1 MTKLPLQIE
10 QLNQAIKRLE
20 EVLAVPKT
28 TIVRDSAIKRFEL
41 TLDLSWKTIK
51 KFLDEKHKII
61 CNSPRSCFKEA
72 YSQSIISYDDQWIKL
87 VDMRNEA
94 VHTYNEQFAEEI
106 YKDLP
111 AALKLFQEL
120 LEKLKLGN

>member
-51 KFLDEKHKII
+51 KFL
-61 CNSPRSCFKEA
+61 
-72 YSQSIISYDDQWIKL
+72 Y
-87 VDMRNEA
+87 
-94 VHTYNEQFAEEI
+94 
-106 YKDLP
+106 
-111 AALKLFQEL
+111 
-120 LEKLKLGN
+120 